1 LNQVIKKSQ
10 QLTKLGQYSRVSQ
23 SCNYKLSQVRIVDP
37 MLIRVVQGS
46 KVISYKGEIY
56 EILAGELLVVPAN
69 SLLDITNQNI
79 QNKIYLADCFTW
91 PQEILKQYESLKT
104 TQSTDFTHQIK
115 IVRSVPNIFNA
126 SINYTISIIQD
137 PLSNYDLLLHQFI
150 QLLRCLEIVNINF
163 PISVNEGLKQKLERL
178 ILGAPTKKWQ
188 SKTIAKHF
196 AMSES
201 TLRRRLSDE
210 GTSLSNILF
219 EARMSYGLKL
229 LQTTH
234 LNITQIAQEVGY
246 DSGSRFAIYFRKR
259 FGFSPKHMR
268 DR

>member
-1 LNQVIKKSQ
+1 MNQVIKKSQ

-178 ILGAPTKKWQ
+178 ILGAPTKNGNQKQ
-188 SKTIAKHF
+188 
-196 AMSES
+196 
-201 TLRRRLSDE
+201 LQ
-210 GTSLSNILF
+210 NIL
-219 EARMSYGLKL
+219 
-229 LQTTH
+229 
-234 LNITQIAQEVGY
+234 
-246 DSGSRFAIYFRKR
+246 
-259 FGFSPKHMR
+259 P
-268 DR
+268 